1 VVGSRRIFRG
11 ALALF
16 GGAMVAMA
24 ASVDSMT
31 LLVAQTVAGAAAAAL
46 TPASI
51 ELIQDHYAGEQ
62 RERALAWLSAIH
74 SLSLA
79 PAFLIA
85 GATAT
90 WMSWRATFAVLVLM
104 AAIVYILSERLHD
117 RRGLFAR
124 SAITRPEG
132 IGLALF
138 AIAMLFI
145 GLGSDRLSQWGLL
158 LASPDAPFS
167 VLNISPALLVIVC
180 GIFLVKLV
188 LVWSHRRCTDGP
200 LVALR
205 VIIAPRPRST
215 LLSMFS
221 ISAVSSGVT
230 FLIPLYVEIVQ
241 GRSSWYTALVLIPLT
256 IASFAATVLVTRF
269 SGRLSQRTKT
279 LWGFVVVFAGLA
291 LLGGVVRND
300 WSDLWV
306 IVSLAMIG
314 FGEGALTAMLFAGL
328 ASICPREIADDVEP
342 VCDATSHLAAAVGA
356 ALAGAIVIGVLGA
369 AVDRQLA
376 RDPATATQ
384 LRGYLDLN
392 RVAFVSNDRLQ
403 QVLERTA
410 ATPEQVKNAIRI
422 NTDARLLALKLAF
435 LVLAGVTLIG
445 LVPIAR
451 DVSHRVTGTRP
462 DSAR

>member
-1 VVGSRRIFRG
+1 
-11 ALALF
+11 
-16 GGAMVAMA
+16 
-24 ASVDSMT
+24 
-31 LLVAQTVAGAAAAAL
+31 
-46 TPASI
+46 
-51 ELIQDHYAGEQ
+51 
-62 RERALAWLSAIH
+62 
-74 SLSLA
+74 
-79 PAFLIA
+79 
-85 GATAT
+85 
-90 WMSWRATFAVLVLM
+90 
-104 AAIVYILSERLHD
+104 
-117 RRGLFAR
+117 
-124 SAITRPEG
+124 
-132 IGLALF
+132 
-138 AIAMLFI
+138 
-145 GLGSDRLSQWGLL
+145 
-158 LASPDAPFS
+158 
-167 VLNISPALLVIVC
+167 VLNLSPALLVILC
-180 GIFLVKLV
+180 GVFLVKLA
-188 LVWSHRRCTDGP
+188 LVWSRRRCTDGP
-200 LVALR
+200 LVALHM
-205 VIIAPRPRST
+205 IAAPQPRST

-221 ISAVSSGVT
+221 ISAVGSGVT

-256 IASFAATVLVTRF
+256 TASFAATVLASRL

-279 LWGFVVVFAGLA
+279 VWGFFVVFAGLA

-328 ASICPREIADDVEP
+328 ASVCLREIADDVEP

-376 RDPATATQ
+376 RDPATANQ
-384 LRGYLDLN
+384 LRMYLDLN

-403 QVLERTA
+403 HVMERTA

-435 LVLAGVTLIG
+435 FVLAGVTLIG
-445 LVPIAR
+445 LAPIAR
-451 DVSHRVTGTRP
+451 EVSHRVPGIRR